1 MLYSLFY
8 DNRVFMNYWK
18 KGNET
23 LFDYKKI
30 AKTGEKLRKAD
41 IDLEQIGYIVAD
53 PLISINGEKKIG
65 FSLIQILWKIDEN
78 GEIATKVK
86 KYTGF
91 DRECEENSFPK
102 VESGW
107 EHAELVILS
116 PTRESLRNYV
126 ELAEA
131 KYNALKEKKGDEITF
146 SFSQKKIVKIN
157 EWDYSIQRL
166 YDNPLQFNEDNST
179 ANNASISFL
188 LFYNGTVSLFAGD
201 SNPGD
206 MIKTIERYLDKFGGG
221 ADKMPLDFMKM
232 PHHAS
237 SCNNPLEFI
246 EKFPTKY
253 YLISTK
259 GHNGY
264 KHPGKQT
271 LANIAKIHKDDGGAY
286 IYCNYA
292 TWKNPNIHFKD
303 KEVNWNVEDDLCE
316 IKDSDNNY
324 IQLRFCELKKK
335 KIAIPNGTDVEIKIS
350 L

>member
-1 MLYSLFY
+1 M
-8 DNRVFMNYWK
+8 
-18 KGNET
+18 
-23 LFDYKKI
+23 KKI
-30 AKTGEKLRKAD
+30 D
-41 IDLEQIGYIVAD
+41 
-53 PLISINGEKKIG
+53 
-65 FSLIQILWKIDEN
+65 
-78 GEIATKVK
+78 
-86 KYTGF
+86 
-91 DRECEENSFPK
+91 FPK

-221 ADKMPLDFMKM
+221 ADKSRL
-232 PHHAS
+232 
-237 SCNNPLEFI
+237 
-246 EKFPTKY
+246 
-253 YLISTK
+253 
-259 GHNGY
+259 
-264 KHPGKQT
+264 T
-271 LANIAKIHKDDGGAY
+271 L
-286 IYCNYA
+286 
-292 TWKNPNIHFKD
+292 
-303 KEVNWNVEDDLCE
+303 
-316 IKDSDNNY
+316 
-324 IQLRFCELKKK
+324 
-335 KIAIPNGTDVEIKIS
+335 
-350 L
+350 